1 MAKSRSAGSRPK
13 NVAAHSAPTVFELVR
28 YWGTVVAWMAVI
40 SMMSSEPFSA
50 ANTHRYIDHRY
61 IDPVLRF
68 FFPELTA
75 SGFVLAHSI
84 IRKAAHLA
92 EFAVLGA
99 LAYWA
104 SRRGRLPA
112 WRNRWALQALL
123 IASVFAL
130 IDETHQRFVASRTG
144 SLADSFID
152 ICGAV
157 LSQVAIF
164 VRSRRKSTRQG

>member
-1 MAKSRSAGSRPK
+1 MAKSRSVGSRPK
-13 NVAAHSAPTVFELVR
+13 DVTAHSTPTVSELVR

-50 ANTHRYIDHRY
+50 ANTHRYID
-61 IDPVLRF
+61 PVLRF
-68 FFPELTA
+68 FFPELTP
-75 SGFVLAHSI
+75 SGFVLAHSL

-99 LAYWA
+99 LTYWA
-104 SRRGRLPA
+104 SRRGRPPA

-123 IASVFAL
+123 IASAFAL

-152 ICGAV
+152 ICGAA
-157 LSQVAIF
+157 LSQVVIF
-164 VRSRRKSTRQG
+164 VRSKRTSTRYG